1 MFTRLYYKRE
11 SDKRRVLPY
20 LIVFPSMEAMY
31 DFMTFLKEEGLEQVA
46 YPTDY
51 RGLFVNMEFKTFGP
65 IQKAVKP
72 VCVGDRYYTPEE
84 FMEEV
89 FKPYKYKLE
98 NSGRY
103 GYGA

>member
-1 MFTRLYYKRE
+1 MFTRLYYKGK

-31 DFMTFLKEEGLEQVA
+31 DFMDFLKEEGFEQVA
-46 YPTDY
+46 YSRGY

-65 IQKAVKP
+65 IQKAAKHIY
-72 VCVGDRYYTPEE
+72 VGDRYYTPEE

-89 FKPYKYKLE
+89 FKPYK
-98 NSGRY
+98 RY
-103 GYGA
+103 IGEYVW